1 METIASRPMHK
12 ADIWTALQTA
22 AGLCRM
28 AAATTIILTALSIT
42 SKTAVSQHAAT
53 EAEPSPAQGLM
64 GIGGKGNLEGL
75 SLALRTDTA
84 GPGRG
89 GYHHFQRGKL
99 LPDGR
104 IAVVAYE
111 GDNHGGGDGADLYTM
126 KQIQASA
133 VGVPLVLDGE
143 FGRGDTSFDFTGAS
157 PTQLIVYGTADDRH
171 MRITISGFKNVNG
184 VPVAA
189 TETFNGPSKIP
200 GYVRSALSWWSGI
213 VTVDRVS
220 MGSISLGRQLVASSV
235 FFFMTRDGGATRY
248 NEYYPI
254 NGLMNHKEQ
263 GYQSAVAY
271 TASNKIVL
279 LMYRNIIGSGKPG
292 TVRRLNANGGAPNA
306 WGTEEEVLFSNGNSR
321 LAATVMGYRPIF
333 YSEVFTRPN
342 GDLWTLLQ
350 GGPYTW
356 SALSSDEGQT
366 WHLTEWITMAR
377 TSTDLLSI
385 VSSSVGKNT
394 FVLDPAH
401 GNRSANFPVGRQ
413 FLVWNSR
420 SAALNGVYTVV
431 RADFATQT
439 VVTVAETV
447 RSDGG
452 SGQIN
457 LSGVVG
463 VDTER
468 NIFVIGGEEHA
479 LSMKPGQMF
488 SLNNSANAANNALY
502 KIISL
507 KVAIGK
513 TLVGVSSKIP
523 HASVSG
529 RIQNASLTEF
539 GIGYLNQNKFIAIC
553 RTMNAGPVVSE
564 QFASNGSPDKWSAS
578 YLGRPKSSAGGS
590 LVSSFI
596 TTTYID
602 GRTIFTWL
610 FQGRTATGPDPY
622 GVSYRTADALSTL
635 YSVDAWAP
643 ERPLVSA
650 TTPLRTPDGDVY
662 ASGTYI
668 NHAYPFAVANSQGRH
683 LVWFSLETST
693 KTADRYMLSFQPRL
707 PQSHPRRMMPSW
719 RRVRRVLRS
728 ISSQRRGVRPPV
740 LTIRP

>member
-1 METIASRPMHK
+1 MKTLASLPLLAANIR
-12 ADIWTALQTA
+12 AALQPA
-22 AGLCRM
+22 AGLWQM
-28 AAATTIILTALSIT
+28 VVAVTLALTALSIT
-42 SKTAVSQHAAT
+42 PTAAISQLAG
-53 EAEPSPAQGLM
+53 AEVQALPAQTLM

-75 SLALRTDTA
+75 SLAFRTDTA

-111 GDNHGGGDGADLYTM
+111 GNNHGGGDGADLYTM
-126 KQIQASA
+126 KQIQTGA
-133 VGVPLVLDGE
+133 VGAPLVLDGE
-143 FGRGDTSFDFTGAS
+143 LGRGATSFDFTGTS
-157 PTQLIVYGTADDRH
+157 PTPLIVYGTADDKDL
-171 MRITISGFKNVNG
+171 RITISGFKNVDG

-189 TETFNGPSKIP
+189 TETINGPGKTP
-200 GYVRSALSWWSGI
+200 GYVRSALSWWSGTVI
-213 VTVDRVS
+213 VDRPSV
-220 MGSISLGRQLVASSV
+220 GHISFGRQLVASSV

-254 NGLMNHKEQ
+254 NGLVNHKEQ

-279 LMYRNIIGSGKPG
+279 LMYRNVIGNGTPG
-292 TVRRLNANGGAPNA
+292 TVRRLNANGGTVNA
-306 WGTEEEVLFSNGNSR
+306 WSPEEEVLFSSGNSP

-356 SALSSDEGQT
+356 SALSSDEGRT

-377 TSTDLLSI
+377 TSTDLLAI
-385 VSSSVGKNT
+385 ASSSVGRKT
-394 FVLDPAH
+394 FGLDPAL

-420 SAALNGVYTVV
+420 SASLNGVYTVV
-431 RADFATQT
+431 RADFTTQT
-439 VVTVAETV
+439 VVTVAEAV
-447 RSDGG
+447 GSDGG

-468 NIFVIGGEEHA
+468 NIFAIGGEEHA
-479 LSMKPGQMF
+479 SSMKVGQLF

-502 KIISL
+502 KIVSL
-507 KVAIGK
+507 KAARGK
-513 TLVGVSSKIP
+513 TLVGVSSRIRS
-523 HASVSG
+523 ASPSG

-539 GIGYLNQNKFIAIC
+539 GIGYLNQDKFIAIC

-564 QFASNGSPDKWSAS
+564 QFASNGNPDTSSAI
-578 YLGRPKSSAGGS
+578 YLGRPKSPAGGS

-596 TTTYID
+596 TTTYND
-602 GRTIFTWL
+602 GRAIFTWL
-610 FQGRTATGPDPY
+610 FQGRTATGPNPY
-622 GVSYRTADALSTL
+622 SVSYRTADALLALS
-635 YSVDAWAP
+635 SAEVWAP
-643 ERPLVSA
+643 ESPLVST
-650 TTPLRTPDGDVY
+650 TTPLKTPDGDIY

-683 LVWFSLETST
+683 LVWFSLETGT
-693 KTADRYMLSFQPRL
+693 KTADRYVLSFQPRL
-707 PQSHPRRMMPSW
+707 PRSRPRRVIPICRGA
-719 RRVRRVLRS
+719 RRVRRSVSLPRP
-728 ISSQRRGVRPPV
+728 GVRQPV
-740 LTIRP
+740 QAIRP